1 MLSRPDARLMIIGY
15 GFRDSHIN
23 EMLLQGARKGA
34 KLFIIDP
41 CGVDALKL
49 APPITGDARQLYQQL
64 QGNIIGASR
73 RLFLSNF
80 TSDHIE
86 LGKLLRFFSTS
97 VARPPPSSSTSAKES
112 LRSLPQVPDTGRPKA
127 SLDDRFHETNHM

>member
-1 MLSRPDARLMIIGY
+1 MGENKGTQIDRIALLDWYRTQLREMLSRPDARLMIIGY

-41 CGVDALKL
+41 CGVDALKQ

-86 LGKLLRFFSTS
+86 LGKLLRFFST
-97 VARPPPSSSTSAKES
+97 
-112 LRSLPQVPDTGRPKA
+112 
-127 SLDDRFHETNHM
+127 